1 LNVGT
6 RNKDAPSP
14 LGGWEAEGNQ
24 ARPSFLES
32 SEQSP
37 VRDADPSKPDG
48 DDDSHEIE
56 ASVAALT
63 MEVLDAAVAQD
74 PQAKKVMGA
83 FHENLKAERPRIPN
97 LADGKPPPMPQT
109 SDKSPGPRDE
119 LIAAARGEPKFA
131 LNLLRHLSE
140 GPGIISPRTLDL
152 ANIGR
157 RIPMSTLRSLTSG
170 GGTSKAKSPWDPL
183 LTKVWRHTLLTAR
196 TAEILAQ
203 DRLRREPGAI
213 YTIALL
219 HNIGEVAIID
229 LFRGLGH
236 KAPKDGVAR
245 GPLLREMNRFHEII
259 GAVILKRWK
268 LPSIVSAV
276 AKGHHDPGSYDPN
289 SPHGRYAA
297 LIGCAS
303 AAVTRDGLAYKEL
316 DDGTQQGNVSTCAD
330 ILGVNDAALSAAV
343 TTAKNEWSPE

>member
-1 LNVGT
+1 MGST
-6 RNKDAPSP
+6 NKDAPRP
-14 LGGWEAEGNQ
+14 LGGWEAEGSE
-24 ARPSFLES
+24 ARPSFIEAS
-32 SEQSP
+32 GQ
-37 VRDADPSKPDG
+37 DPMPDEDLISVG
-48 DDDSHEIE
+48 DDDDDSDEIQ

-63 MEVLDAAVAQD
+63 MEVLDDAGAQD
-74 PQAKKVMGA
+74 PKARKVMGA
-83 FHENLKAERPRIPN
+83 FHQNLKAKRPKIPN
-97 LADGKPPPMPQT
+97 LAGANPPPMPQT
-109 SDKSPGPRDE
+109 SDRASSPRDE
-119 LIAAARGEPKFA
+119 LIALARGEPKFA

-152 ANIGR
+152 ADIGR
-157 RIPMSTLRSLTSG
+157 RIPMSTLRTLTSG
-170 GGTSKAKSPWDPL
+170 GGASQAKSSWDPL

-196 TAEILAQ
+196 TAEIVAGDL
-203 DRLRREPGAI
+203 LRREPGAI

-219 HNIGEVAIID
+219 HNIGEIAIID

-276 AKGHHDPGSYDPN
+276 AKGHHDPQSYDPN

-303 AAVTRDGLAYKEL
+303 AAITRDGLTYKES
-316 DDGTQQGNVSTCAD
+316 DDGTLYGNTSTCAD
-330 ILGVNDAALSAAV
+330 ILGVDDTALSAAV
-343 TTAKNEWSPE
+343 TTAKGEWSAE